1 VSTPYDPNDP
11 SRKPDDE
18 RDFDDPDLREE
29 KPKPGGD
36 DGNGKDNQTAICP
49 SNFPSCVDGCHR
61 PTERACPEPDRP
73 K

>member
-36 DGNGKDNQTAICP
+36 DGNGKDVITSICNQQ
-49 SNFPSCVDGCHR
+49 SNIAD
-61 PTERACPEPDRP
+61 TCPEPHRP